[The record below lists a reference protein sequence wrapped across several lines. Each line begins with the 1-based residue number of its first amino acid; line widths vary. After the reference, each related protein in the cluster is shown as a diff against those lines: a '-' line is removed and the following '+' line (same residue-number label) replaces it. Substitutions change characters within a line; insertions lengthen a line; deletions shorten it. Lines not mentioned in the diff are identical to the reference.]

1 MEIEDSENDIRLWI
15 PLPVHEEI
23 RRNDQTHKA
32 LFETHDCT
40 IHLFAC
46 TVHSFACTVHSFTC
60 SALLASLTR
69 SAALIHWFTRSLT
82 HSRACGKVND
92 KMSQKNLVLSHSASK
107 ASATKQFLRNLS
119 SSKTPHQLRPKQKE
133 VKFKTKTS
141 TATKQRY
148 HLLFCLSPK
157 NLAICWF
164 LSLSFI
170 TSLFL
175 SLLFC
180 PCLTLFVIS
189 SVFSSFLM
197 RPLYKGLSVRMSVFR

>member
-1 MEIEDSENDIRLWI
+1 MVTKKGFQNNQELGRKYCATRSSI
-15 PLPVHEEI
+15 
-23 RRNDQTHKA
+23 
-32 LFETHDCT
+32 C
-40 IHLFAC
+40 
-46 TVHSFACTVHSFTC
+46 SFACTAHSFIYSAE
-60 SALLASLTR
+60 SALLTLLMR
-69 SAALIHWFTRSLT
+69 CAAIISTLARSLT
-82 HSRACGKVND
+82 NSRACGKVD
-92 KMSQKNLVLSHSASK
+92 DQMSQKDLVLSHRASK
-107 ASATKQFLRNLS
+107 TSATKQFLRNLS

-141 TATKQRY
+141 TATKQRCY
-148 HLLFCLSPK
+148 LLFCLSPK

-189 SVFSSFLM
+189 SFFSSF
-197 RPLYKGLSVRMSVFR
+197 F